1 MNAIRN
7 VFTALSNLAASINA
21 LAGVLDGASHRLRQQ
36 LDYEPALP
44 ALPHGKVIDAA
55 PEGNGMMKG
64 KRGKATV

>member
-21 LAGVLDGASHRLRQQ
+21 LAGVLDGASNWFRQQ
-36 LDYEPALP
+36 LNYEPSPP
-44 ALPHGKVIDAA
+44 ALPHGEVIDAA
-55 PEGNGMMKG
+55 PEGNGTVKG